1 MKEQNHNERAEQT
14 AFPLWSLFLKGFF
27 MGIADVI
34 PGVSGGTIAL
44 IVGIYRE
51 LIETISNYDA
61 KMLLLLR
68 NKQWKEL
75 HTGMNLRFLVPLGLG
90 IVTAVFG
97 LARLMSYLLHHH
109 EALTFSVFFGLILG
123 SIYFMIRDLK
133 RSVPV
138 LVCLVLG
145 AVFTYFLVGMLPVE
159 TPPTLLAYFLS
170 AVIAICA
177 MILPG
182 ISGSFLLL
190 LMGKYKQVMEVVKQ
204 PFAEGHLLIIAVFL
218 LGAVLG
224 IIGFSKVLKWMLKH
238 YYNVLFA
245 FLIGM
250 MLGSLRK
257 LWPFY
262 DGAVFF
268 ELATVYKLGLM
279 LTGMMIVI
287 VVQQF
292 ESKKSQDA
300 MKDTRR

>member
-1 MKEQNHNERAEQT
+1 MSKNTNKETSQA
-14 AFPLWSLFLKGFF
+14 AFSAVSLFLKGFF

-61 KMLLLLR
+61 KMIMLVRKRDWKALLDR
-68 NKQWKEL
+68 
-75 HTGMNLRFLVPLGLG
+75 MNLRFLLPLGLG

-123 SIYFMIRDLK
+123 SILFMLKDLK
-133 RSVPV
+133 RSVEV
-138 LVCLVLG
+138 ILFLVLG
-145 AVFTYFLVGMLPVE
+145 ALFTFVLVGMLPVE
-159 TPPTLLAYFLS
+159 TPATLLAFFLS

-204 PFAEGHLLIIAVFL
+204 PFAEGHLMIILVFL

-224 IIGFSKVLKWMLKH
+224 IIGFSKILKWMMKH
-238 YYNVLFA
+238 YYNALFA

-262 DGAVFF
+262 DSASVF
-268 ELATVYKLGLM
+268 EADTVYKILLM
-279 LTGMMIVI
+279 IAGMAVVI
-287 VVQQF
+287 LVQQF
-292 ESKKSQDA
+292 EGKKAREVTKQ
-300 MKDTRR
+300 TRR